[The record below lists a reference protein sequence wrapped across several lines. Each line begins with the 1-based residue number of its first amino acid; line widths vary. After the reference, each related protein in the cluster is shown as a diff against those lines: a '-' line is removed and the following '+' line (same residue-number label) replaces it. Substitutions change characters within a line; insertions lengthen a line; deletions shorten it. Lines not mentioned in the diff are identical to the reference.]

1 MRSRRALMDLVDLT
15 EALYRSE
22 QTRTRD
28 LQQRE
33 TDLRQA
39 LKRLETSRKSSLIS
53 SSDRLDPLR
62 QIGADVLW
70 QGWLG
75 RNREELNRQL
85 ALCLAQKAHHLTELR
100 RVFGRHVA
108 AQSLLDDDSDRLKQ
122 DRSRT
127 GSARDETLSLLRAV
141 ERESHIS

>member
-1 MRSRRALMDLVDLT
+1 MRSRQALIDLVDMT

-39 LKRLETSRKSSLIS
+39 LNRFETSYKSSLIV
-53 SSDRLDPLR
+53 SSDQLDPLR

-70 QGWLG
+70 QSWLG

-122 DRSRT
+122 DRSRA
-127 GSARDETLSLLRAV
+127 GLARDEALSLLRAIA
-141 ERESHIS
+141 REDHIS

>member
-39 LKRLETSRKSSLIS
+39 LKRFATSRKSSPIV

-70 QGWLG
+70 QSWLG

-108 AQSLLDDDSDRLKQ
+108 AQSLLDDDSHRLKQ
-122 DRSRT
+122 DRLRA
-127 GSARDETLSLLRAV
+127 GVARDEAMSLLRV
-141 ERESHIS
+141 IEREGHIS